1 MPRSQNRRTIEVSVA
16 LYEELKVRAQQEGTT
31 IPAVLQGLIVDGT
44 SMQEWFGQIDGQLY
58 DLRRD
63 LRELR
68 EQLMPVLEEG
78 SRTKQR
84 SV

>member
-1 MPRSQNRRTIEVSVA
+1 MPRSQNRRTIEVPVA
-16 LYEELKVRAQQEGTT
+16 LYEELKARAQQEGMT
-31 IPAVLQGLIVDGT
+31 IQAVLQGLIVARA
-44 SMQEWFGQIDGQLY
+44 SMQEWLGQINGQLH

-63 LRELR
+63 LRDLR
-68 EQLMPVLEEG
+68 EQLMPVIEAA